1 MSPKRER
8 LLKCLVAAPLGAAF
22 VAIGVRHFTEPSS
35 FDDIVPAY
43 LGWPRFWT
51 YASGVFEVTL
61 GAGLCAP
68 AARAISAKMLMY
80 LVLLMSLANFNM
92 WWKDLEFNGTRLSS
106 TGHLIRLAI
115 QITLLATL
123 LWLSKRC
130 KNKDAARAADD
141 TT

>member
-1 MSPKRER
+1 MHRMSPQRER

-68 AARAISAKMLMY
+68 VARAISAKMLIY
-80 LVLLMSLANFNM
+80 LVLLGLALH
-92 WWKDLEFNGTRLSS
+92 DLTGLGANCKHDQTCEPWIAERLLRELEEPSVGRS
-106 TGHLIRLAI
+106 VRLNCPGI
-115 QITLLATL
+115 V
-123 LWLSKRC
+123 
-130 KNKDAARAADD
+130 
-141 TT
+141 